1 MKLFSNKKVAIA
13 IAVALF
19 TPMLLWAQTEKETL
33 VVDEITLN
41 KGIEAGN
48 SPEFIQVLG
57 TLKGEL
63 KTGLQKKFNIL
74 SRDQLKALLEEQSVS
89 GETKL
94 TAAKYILVTTITGF
108 KDGSTNNQG
117 EAGVAFTRTIR
128 LFGTVEILKLN
139 GETFANTSFSVN
151 KHMGKMEIAGVA
163 RDEKFGEELVE
174 QVPIEAASQI
184 AISVFYSIC
193 PPKVTDVT
201 GKQVT
206 IDWGDGFIAKGDKL
220 DVFAL
225 KIKENADPIEIPVGS
240 VEINRVTPKN
250 SYGLIVGEN
259 LGIAEGCV
267 LRKPQ

>member
-1 MKLFSNKKVAIA
+1 MKLFQNRQAALAIA
-13 IAVALF
+13 IALL
-19 TPMLLWAQTEKETL
+19 TPMLLWAQPEKETL
-33 VVDEITLN
+33 VVDEITVN

-63 KTGLQKKFNIL
+63 KTSLEKKFNIL

-89 GETKL
+89 GEAKL

-108 KDGSTNNQG
+108 SDGSASNSG
-117 EAGVAFTRTIR
+117 EAGVAHTRTIK
-128 LFGTVEILKLN
+128 LFGTVDILKLN

-151 KHMGKMEIAGVA
+151 KHMGKMLIAGIA
-163 RDEKFGEELVE
+163 LDEKFGDELME
-174 QVPIEAASQI
+174 QVPKEAANQI
-184 AISVFYSIC
+184 ATSVFYSIC

-206 IDWGDGFIAKGDKL
+206 IDWGDGFITKGDKL
-220 DVFAL
+220 EVFAL
-225 KIKENADPIEIPVGS
+225 KMKENADPVEISVGN
-240 VEINRVTPKN
+240 VEINRVNPKT
-250 SYGLIVGEN
+250 STGLIVGDD